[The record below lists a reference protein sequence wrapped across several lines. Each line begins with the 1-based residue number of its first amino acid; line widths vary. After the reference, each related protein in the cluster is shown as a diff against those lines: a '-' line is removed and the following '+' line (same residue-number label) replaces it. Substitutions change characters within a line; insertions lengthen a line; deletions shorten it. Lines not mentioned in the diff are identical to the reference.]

1 MVGILSSSPRVVPS
15 PSHSRGSLPAEAD
28 DASKATERMVVIALI
43 VEKSRLWTH
52 TKAKVV
58 VGSTDVESIG
68 RFALSRRGCRAA
80 ARRAVIFYQGLPR
93 VIFVSGPA
101 GFGRDARTH
110 EGTTREPNDEED
122 IAEIR

>member
-1 MVGILSSSPRVVPS
+1 M
-15 PSHSRGSLPAEAD
+15 PAEAD

-101 GFGRDARTH
+101 GFVATCRDARRPTN
-110 EGTTREPNDEED
+110 EARRT
-122 IAEIR
+122 